1 MISLGLLADPLTIT
15 LLVVGIVLGMMIGIL
30 PGLGPPI
37 AIALALPF
45 TFYMETI
52 PSMIL
57 LLGIYSAAIY
67 GGSISAIAVGIPGT
81 GAAIATVQDGHKM
94 FKAGRGGEALGFSLT
109 GSIIGGLFS
118 VVCLVVISPL
128 LASLAVKFG
137 PREYLA
143 ISVFGLIVVVRVA
156 GKSLPKGLLMGTLGI
171 FLTTWGLDELNG
183 TERFTF
189 GTYHLYEGLPLVP
202 FLVGV
207 FAVSEV
213 LIGSERALQ
222 KTRFNMES
230 LKVKLPGLKT
240 LVGLKDVIL
249 RSSIIGTIIGIIPGE
264 GAAVGAFFAY
274 SEAKRRSRNPEAY
287 GTGIPEGIIAPET
300 ANNATV
306 GGALVPTLTLGVPGS
321 PAAAVL
327 LGALLIQGL
336 TLDELNGTE
345 RFTFGTYHLYEG
357 LPLVPFLVGVF
368 AVSEVLIG
376 SERALQKTRFN
387 MESLKV
393 KLPGLKTLV
402 GLKDVILR
410 SSIIG
415 TIIGIIPGEGAAVGA
430 FFAYSEAK
438 RRSRNPEAYGTGIPE
453 GIIAPETANNAT
465 VGGAL
470 VPTLTLGVPGSP
482 AAAVL
487 LGALLIQ
494 GLTPGP
500 KLFSDRPD
508 LMYAIFIGLFVI
520 NILMMFIG
528 LVAIR
533 FAARL
538 IMVPTSVIVP
548 TVLLLSFVGIYS
560 VSYSF
565 FNVGVLLGAG
575 ILGYVVRKLG
585 YSIAPL
591 SIGFVLGPILENSL
605 RQSLTI
611 ADGSFFEFFNTPI
624 GLTIYAILVL
634 TILWGPIISRFR
646 RSSTKA

>member
-1 MISLGLLADPLTIT
+1 MFEPSELAIAIGLLADPFTIT
-15 LLVVGIVLGMMIGIL
+15 LLIVGIILGIIIGIL

-45 TFYMETI
+45 TFYMETV

-94 FKAGRGGEALGFSLT
+94 FKDGRGGEALGFSLT

-156 GKSLPKGLLMGTLGI
+156 GKSLSKGLLMGILGL

-202 FLVGV
+202 FLVGL

-222 KTRFNMES
+222 RTNFNMDS
-230 LKVKLPGLKT
+230 LKVKLPSLKT
-240 LVGLKDVIL
+240 LSGLKDVIM
-249 RSSIIGTIIGIIPGE
+249 RSSVIGTIIGIIPGE

-274 SEAKRRSRNPEAY
+274 SEAKRRSKTPEAF
-287 GTGIPEGIIAPET
+287 GTGIAEGI
-300 ANNATV
+300 V
-306 GGALVPTLTLGVPGS
+306 
-321 PAAAVL
+321 
-327 LGALLIQGL
+327 
-336 TLDELNGTE
+336 
-345 RFTFGTYHLYEG
+345 
-357 LPLVPFLVGVF
+357 
-368 AVSEVLIG
+368 
-376 SERALQKTRFN
+376 
-387 MESLKV
+387 
-393 KLPGLKTLV
+393 
-402 GLKDVILR
+402 
-410 SSIIG
+410 
-415 TIIGIIPGEGAAVGA
+415 
-430 FFAYSEAK
+430 
-438 RRSRNPEAYGTGIPE
+438 
-453 GIIAPETANNAT
+453 APETANNAT

-548 TVLLLSFVGIYS
+548 TVLMLSFVGIYS

-575 ILGYVVRKLG
+575 ILGYVIRKLG

-611 ADGSFFEFFNTPI
+611 ADGSFVEFFNTPI
-624 GLTIYAILVL
+624 GLTIYAILSL
-634 TILWGPIISRFR
+634 TIFWGPITSRLR
-646 RSSTKA
+646 GRSTKA

>member
-1 MISLGLLADPLTIT
+1 MFDTTALLSAFYLLADPFTLGLLTLGIM
-15 LLVVGIVLGMMIGIL
+15 LGLVIGIL

-45 TFYMETI
+45 TFYMDTV
-52 PSMIL
+52 PSMVL

-118 VVCLVVISPL
+118 AVCLALIAPL
-128 LASLAVKFG
+128 LAQLAVKFG

-156 GKSLPKGLLMGTLGI
+156 GISLSKGLLMGALGL

-183 TERFTF
+183 TERYTF
-189 GTYHLYEGLPLVP
+189 GSYHLYEGLPLVP
-202 FLVGV
+202 FLVGL
-207 FAVSEV
+207 FAMSEV
-213 LIGSERALQ
+213 LIGAERAAR
-222 KTRFNMES
+222 KVAFSTES
-230 LKVKLPGLKT
+230 LSVKLPGLKT
-240 LVGLKDVIL
+240 LGRMKDVIL
-249 RSSIIGTIIGIIPGE
+249 RSSLIGTIIGIIPGE

-274 SEAKRRSRNPEAY
+274 SEAKRRSKNPEQY
-287 GTGIPEGIIAPET
+287 GTGIPEGI
-300 ANNATV
+300 V
-306 GGALVPTLTLGVPGS
+306 
-321 PAAAVL
+321 
-327 LGALLIQGL
+327 
-336 TLDELNGTE
+336 
-345 RFTFGTYHLYEG
+345 
-357 LPLVPFLVGVF
+357 
-368 AVSEVLIG
+368 
-376 SERALQKTRFN
+376 
-387 MESLKV
+387 
-393 KLPGLKTLV
+393 
-402 GLKDVILR
+402 
-410 SSIIG
+410 
-415 TIIGIIPGEGAAVGA
+415 
-430 FFAYSEAK
+430 
-438 RRSRNPEAYGTGIPE
+438 
-453 GIIAPETANNAT
+453 APETANNAT

-500 KLFSDRPD
+500 KLFSEEPD
-508 LMYAIFIGLFVI
+508 LMYAIFMGLFLI

-528 LVAIR
+528 LFAIR
-533 FAARL
+533 FAAQL
-538 IMVPTSVIVP
+538 IRVPTSVIVP

-560 VSYSF
+560 VSNSF

-611 ADGSFFEFFNTPI
+611 ADGSVLEFFNTPI
-624 GLTIYAILVL
+624 GLSIYIALAL
-634 TILWGPIISRFR
+634 TILWGPISKRLR
-646 RSSTKA
+646 R

>member
-1 MISLGLLADPLTIT
+1 MFDSSALISAVFLLADPLTLT
-15 LLVVGIVLGMMIGIL
+15 LLVVGIVLGLIIGIL

-45 TFYMETI
+45 TFYLDSV

-81 GAAIATVQDGHKM
+81 GAAIATVLDGHKM
-94 FKAGRGGEALGFSLT
+94 FKSGRGGEALGYSLS

-118 VVCLVVISPL
+118 VICLALISPL
-128 LASLAVKFG
+128 LAKLAIRFG
-137 PREYLA
+137 PQEYLA
-143 ISVFGLIVVVRVA
+143 ISVFGLMVVVRVA
-156 GKSLPKGLLMGTLGI
+156 GQSLAKGLLAGGLGI

-183 TERFTF
+183 TERYTF
-189 GTYHLYEGLPLVP
+189 GSYHLYEGLPLVP
-202 FLVGV
+202 FLVGL

-213 LIGSERALQ
+213 LIGAERAAR
-222 KTRFNMES
+222 KSEFSIES
-230 LKVKLPGLKT
+230 LKVKLPGFKT
-240 LVGLKDVIL
+240 LKRMKELIL

-274 SEAKRRSRNPEAY
+274 SEAKRLSPKPE
-287 GTGIPEGIIAPET
+287 
-300 ANNATV
+300 
-306 GGALVPTLTLGVPGS
+306 
-321 PAAAVL
+321 
-327 LGALLIQGL
+327 Q
-336 TLDELNGTE
+336 
-345 RFTFGTYHLYEG
+345 
-357 LPLVPFLVGVF
+357 
-368 AVSEVLIG
+368 
-376 SERALQKTRFN
+376 
-387 MESLKV
+387 
-393 KLPGLKTLV
+393 
-402 GLKDVILR
+402 
-410 SSIIG
+410 
-415 TIIGIIPGEGAAVGA
+415 
-430 FFAYSEAK
+430 
-438 RRSRNPEAYGTGIPE
+438 YGTGIPE

-500 KLFSDRPD
+500 KLFSDETD
-508 LMYAIFIGLFVI
+508 LMYSIFLGLFLI

-528 LVAIR
+528 LITIR
-533 FAARL
+533 FAAQL
-538 IMVPTSVIVP
+538 IRVPTSVIVP

-560 VSYSF
+560 VSNSF

-611 ADGSFFEFFNTPI
+611 ADGSVLEFFNTPI
-624 GLTIYAILVL
+624 GLTIYGLLAL
-634 TILWGPIISRFR
+634 TIFWRPIMQRLR
-646 RSSTKA
+646 G

>member
-1 MISLGLLADPLTIT
+1 MFDSTALLSALGLLADPLTMV
-15 LLVVGIVLGMMIGIL
+15 LLVLGIVIGLVIGIL

-45 TFYMETI
+45 TFYMDTV
-52 PSMIL
+52 PSMVL
-57 LLGIYSAAIY
+57 LLGIYSAAVY

-81 GAAIATVQDGHKM
+81 GAAIATVEDGHKM
-94 FKAGRGGEALGFSLT
+94 FKSGRGGEALGFSLA

-118 VVCLVVISPL
+118 AVCLALIAPF
-128 LASLAVKFG
+128 LAELAVKFG

-156 GKSLPKGLLMGTLGI
+156 GQSLPKGLLVGGVGI

-183 TERFTF
+183 TERYTF

-202 FLVGV
+202 FLVGL

-213 LIGSERALQ
+213 LIGAERAAR
-222 KTRFNMES
+222 KIDFSIES
-230 LKVKLPGLKT
+230 LTVKLPGLKV
-240 LVGLKDVIL
+240 LGRMKDVIL
-249 RSSIIGTIIGIIPGE
+249 RSSVIGTIIGIIPGE

-274 SEAKRRSRNPEAY
+274 SEAKRRSKEPEKY
-287 GTGIPEGIIAPET
+287 GTGIPEG
-300 ANNATV
+300 V
-306 GGALVPTLTLGVPGS
+306 V
-321 PAAAVL
+321 
-327 LGALLIQGL
+327 
-336 TLDELNGTE
+336 
-345 RFTFGTYHLYEG
+345 
-357 LPLVPFLVGVF
+357 
-368 AVSEVLIG
+368 
-376 SERALQKTRFN
+376 
-387 MESLKV
+387 
-393 KLPGLKTLV
+393 
-402 GLKDVILR
+402 
-410 SSIIG
+410 
-415 TIIGIIPGEGAAVGA
+415 
-430 FFAYSEAK
+430 
-438 RRSRNPEAYGTGIPE
+438 
-453 GIIAPETANNAT
+453 APETANNAT

-500 KLFSDRPD
+500 KLFSDQPD
-508 LMYAIFIGLFVI
+508 LMYAIFMGLFII
-520 NILMMFIG
+520 NVMMMFIG
-528 LVAIR
+528 LIAIR

-548 TVLLLSFVGIYS
+548 TVMLLSFVGIYS
-560 VSYSF
+560 VSNSF

-605 RQSLTI
+605 RQSITI
-611 ADGSFFEFFNTPI
+611 ADGSVAEFFSTPI
-624 GLTIYAILVL
+624 GLTIYAALAL
-634 TILWGPIISRFR
+634 TIIWGPV
-646 RSSTKA
+646 TKRLNRGTAGA

>member
-1 MISLGLLADPLTIT
+1 MFDTGALIAALGLLAEPIT
-15 LLVVGIVLGMMIGIL
+15 LILLVVGIVLGLIIGIL

-45 TFYMETI
+45 TFYMDTV
-52 PSMIL
+52 PSMVL

-94 FKAGRGGEALGFSLT
+94 FKSGRGGEALGFSLT

-118 VVCLVVISPL
+118 AVCLALIAPL
-128 LASLAVKFG
+128 LADLAVKFG

-156 GKSLPKGLLMGTLGI
+156 GQSLAKGLLVGALGI

-183 TERFTF
+183 TERYTF
-189 GTYHLYEGLPLVP
+189 GTYHLYEGPPLVP
-202 FLVGV
+202 FLVGL
-207 FAVSEV
+207 FAMSEV
-213 LIGSERALQ
+213 LIGAERAAR
-222 KTRFNMES
+222 KVTFSTES
-230 LKVKLPGLKT
+230 LSVKLPGLKT
-240 LVGLKDVIL
+240 LGRMKDVIL
-249 RSSIIGTIIGIIPGE
+249 RSSLIGTIIGIIPGE

-274 SEAKRRSRNPEAY
+274 SEAKRRSKNPEAY
-287 GTGIPEGIIAPET
+287 GTGIPEGI
-300 ANNATV
+300 V
-306 GGALVPTLTLGVPGS
+306 
-321 PAAAVL
+321 
-327 LGALLIQGL
+327 
-336 TLDELNGTE
+336 
-345 RFTFGTYHLYEG
+345 
-357 LPLVPFLVGVF
+357 
-368 AVSEVLIG
+368 
-376 SERALQKTRFN
+376 
-387 MESLKV
+387 
-393 KLPGLKTLV
+393 
-402 GLKDVILR
+402 
-410 SSIIG
+410 
-415 TIIGIIPGEGAAVGA
+415 
-430 FFAYSEAK
+430 
-438 RRSRNPEAYGTGIPE
+438 
-453 GIIAPETANNAT
+453 APETANNAT

-500 KLFSDRPD
+500 KLFSDEPE
-508 LMYAIFIGLFVI
+508 LMYAIFIGLFLI

-533 FAARL
+533 FAAQL
-538 IMVPTSVIVP
+538 IRVPTSVIVP
-548 TVLLLSFVGIYS
+548 TVMLLSFVGIYS
-560 VSYSF
+560 VSNSF
-565 FNVGVLLGAG
+565 FNVSVLLGAG

-611 ADGSFFEFFNTPI
+611 ADGSVLEFFNTPI
-624 GLTIYAILVL
+624 GLTIYAALAL
-634 TILWGPIISRFR
+634 TILWGPVTKRLR
-646 RSSTKA
+646 R

>member
-1 MISLGLLADPLTIT
+1 MYGSWDALLVALGLLTDPLTLV
-15 LLVVGIVLGMMIGIL
+15 LLVLGIVLGLVIGIL

-45 TFYMETI
+45 TFYLETV
-52 PSMIL
+52 PSLVL

-118 VVCLVVISPL
+118 VVCLALISPL
-128 LASLAVKFG
+128 LADLAIRFG

-143 ISVFGLIVVVRVA
+143 ISIFGLIVVVRVA
-156 GKSLPKGLLMGTLGI
+156 GQSLPKGLLVGCIGL

-183 TERFTF
+183 TERYTF

-202 FLVGV
+202 FLVGL

-213 LIGSERALQ
+213 LIGAERALN
-222 KTRFNMES
+222 KIDFTTAS
-230 LKVKLPGLKT
+230 LTVKLPGLKT
-240 LVGLKDVIL
+240 LGKMKDVIL
-249 RSSIIGTIIGIIPGE
+249 RSSIIGTVIGIIPGE

-274 SEAKRRSRNPEAY
+274 SEAKRRSSTPDAY
-287 GTGIPEGIIAPET
+287 GTGIPEGIVAPET

-336 TLDELNGTE
+336 
-345 RFTFGTYHLYEG
+345 
-357 LPLVPFLVGVF
+357 
-368 AVSEVLIG
+368 A
-376 SERALQKTRFN
+376 
-387 MESLKV
+387 
-393 KLPGLKTLV
+393 
-402 GLKDVILR
+402 
-410 SSIIG
+410 
-415 TIIGIIPGEGAAVGA
+415 
-430 FFAYSEAK
+430 
-438 RRSRNPEAYGTGIPE
+438 
-453 GIIAPETANNAT
+453 
-465 VGGAL
+465 
-470 VPTLTLGVPGSP
+470 
-482 AAAVL
+482 
-487 LGALLIQ
+487 
-494 GLTPGP
+494 PGP
-500 KLFSDRPD
+500 KLFTDRPD
-508 LMYAIFIGLFVI
+508 LMYAIFIGLFMI
-520 NILMMFIG
+520 NILMIFIG
-528 LVAIR
+528 LIAIR

-560 VSYSF
+560 VSNSF

-575 ILGYVVRKLG
+575 VLGYVVRKLG

-611 ADGSFFEFFNTPI
+611 ADGSVVEFFNTPI
-624 GLTIYAILVL
+624 GLTIYAALLL
-634 TILWGPIISRFR
+634 TLLWGPITSRLR
-646 RSSTKA
+646 P

>member
-1 MISLGLLADPLTIT
+1 MFDGAALISAFGLLADPMTLF
-15 LLVVGIVLGMMIGIL
+15 LLVVGIVLGLIIGIL

-45 TFYMETI
+45 TFYLDTV
-52 PSMIL
+52 PSLVL

-109 GSIIGGLFS
+109 GSIIGGLVS
-118 VVCLVVISPL
+118 AICLALIAPL
-128 LASLAVKFG
+128 LADVAVRFG

-143 ISVFGLIVVVRVA
+143 ISVFGLVVVVRVA
-156 GKSLPKGLLMGTLGI
+156 GQSLPKGLMVGALGI

-183 TERFTF
+183 TERYTF

-213 LIGSERALQ
+213 LIGAERAAR
-222 KTRFNMES
+222 KIDFSSES
-230 LKVKLPGLKT
+230 LTVKLPGLKA
-240 LVGLKDVIL
+240 LGRMKDVIM

-274 SEAKRRSRNPEAY
+274 SEAKRRSKEPEKY
-287 GTGIPEGIIAPET
+287 GTGIPEGI
-300 ANNATV
+300 V
-306 GGALVPTLTLGVPGS
+306 
-321 PAAAVL
+321 
-327 LGALLIQGL
+327 
-336 TLDELNGTE
+336 
-345 RFTFGTYHLYEG
+345 
-357 LPLVPFLVGVF
+357 
-368 AVSEVLIG
+368 
-376 SERALQKTRFN
+376 
-387 MESLKV
+387 
-393 KLPGLKTLV
+393 
-402 GLKDVILR
+402 
-410 SSIIG
+410 
-415 TIIGIIPGEGAAVGA
+415 
-430 FFAYSEAK
+430 
-438 RRSRNPEAYGTGIPE
+438 
-453 GIIAPETANNAT
+453 APETANNAT

-500 KLFSDRPD
+500 KLFSEEPD
-508 LMYAIFIGLFVI
+508 LMYAIFIGLFLI

-528 LVAIR
+528 LAAIR
-533 FAARL
+533 FAAQL
-538 IMVPTSVIVP
+538 IRVPTSVIVP

-560 VSYSF
+560 VSNSF

-575 ILGYVVRKLG
+575 ILGYIVRKLG

-605 RQSLTI
+605 RQSITI
-611 ADGSFFEFFNTPI
+611 ADGSVTEFFNTPI
-624 GLTIYAILVL
+624 GLAIYAALAL
-634 TILWGPIISRFR
+634 TILWQPISQKIIRL
-646 RSSTKA
+646 

>member
-1 MISLGLLADPLTIT
+1 MFESDALFTALGLLADPTTML
-15 LLVVGIVLGMMIGIL
+15 LLVGGIFLGLVIGIL

-45 TFYMETI
+45 TFYLDTV
-52 PSMIL
+52 PSMVL

-94 FKAGRGGEALGFSLT
+94 FKSGRGGEALGFSLT

-118 VVCLVVISPL
+118 VVCLALISPL
-128 LASLAVKFG
+128 LADLAVRFG

-156 GKSLPKGLLMGTLGI
+156 GQSLPKGLLVGALGI

-183 TERFTF
+183 TERYTF
-189 GTYHLYEGLPLVP
+189 GSYHLYEGLPLVP
-202 FLVGV
+202 FLVGL
-207 FAVSEV
+207 FAMSEV
-213 LIGSERALQ
+213 LIGAERAA
-222 KTRFNMES
+222 KKIEFTTDS
-230 LKVKLPGLKT
+230 LTVKLPGLKT
-240 LVGLKDVIL
+240 LGRMKDVIL
-249 RSSIIGTIIGIIPGE
+249 RSSIIGTVIGIIPGE

-274 SEAKRRSRNPEAY
+274 SEAKRRSKNPEKY
-287 GTGIPEGIIAPET
+287 GTGIPEGI
-300 ANNATV
+300 V
-306 GGALVPTLTLGVPGS
+306 
-321 PAAAVL
+321 
-327 LGALLIQGL
+327 
-336 TLDELNGTE
+336 
-345 RFTFGTYHLYEG
+345 
-357 LPLVPFLVGVF
+357 
-368 AVSEVLIG
+368 
-376 SERALQKTRFN
+376 
-387 MESLKV
+387 
-393 KLPGLKTLV
+393 
-402 GLKDVILR
+402 
-410 SSIIG
+410 
-415 TIIGIIPGEGAAVGA
+415 
-430 FFAYSEAK
+430 
-438 RRSRNPEAYGTGIPE
+438 
-453 GIIAPETANNAT
+453 APETANNAT

-508 LMYAIFIGLFVI
+508 LMYAIFIGLFII

-528 LVAIR
+528 LIAIR

-548 TVLLLSFVGIYS
+548 TVMLLSFVGIYS
-560 VSYSF
+560 VSNSF

-591 SIGFVLGPILENSL
+591 SIGFVLGPILENAL

-611 ADGSFFEFFNTPI
+611 ADGSVAEFFDTPI
-624 GLTIYAILVL
+624 GLTIYAALAL
-634 TILWGPIISRFR
+634 TILWGPITSRLK
-646 RSSTKA
+646 SGTEDA

>member
-1 MISLGLLADPLTIT
+1 MLDGAALISAIGLLADPWTML
-15 LLVVGIVLGMMIGIL
+15 LLVLGIVLGLVIGIL

-45 TFYMETI
+45 TFYMETV
-52 PSMIL
+52 PSMVL

-81 GAAIATVQDGHKM
+81 GAAIATVLDGHNM
-94 FKAGRGGEALGFSLT
+94 FKSGRGGEALGFSLV

-118 VVCLVVISPL
+118 AICLALIAPL
-128 LASLAVKFG
+128 LADLAVKFG

-156 GKSLPKGLLMGTLGI
+156 GKSLAKGLLVGGLGL

-183 TERFTF
+183 TERYTF

-202 FLVGV
+202 FLVGL
-207 FAVSEV
+207 FAVSEA
-213 LIGSERALQ
+213 LIGAERVAR
-222 KTRFNMES
+222 KVDFSTES
-230 LKVKLPGLKT
+230 LSVKLPGLKA
-240 LVGLKDVIL
+240 LGRMKDVIM
-249 RSSIIGTIIGIIPGE
+249 RSSVIGTIIGIIPGE

-274 SEAKRRSRNPEAY
+274 SEAKRRSKEPEKY
-287 GTGIPEGIIAPET
+287 GTGIPEGI
-300 ANNATV
+300 V
-306 GGALVPTLTLGVPGS
+306 
-321 PAAAVL
+321 
-327 LGALLIQGL
+327 
-336 TLDELNGTE
+336 
-345 RFTFGTYHLYEG
+345 
-357 LPLVPFLVGVF
+357 
-368 AVSEVLIG
+368 
-376 SERALQKTRFN
+376 
-387 MESLKV
+387 
-393 KLPGLKTLV
+393 
-402 GLKDVILR
+402 
-410 SSIIG
+410 
-415 TIIGIIPGEGAAVGA
+415 
-430 FFAYSEAK
+430 
-438 RRSRNPEAYGTGIPE
+438 
-453 GIIAPETANNAT
+453 APETANNAT

-500 KLFSDRPD
+500 KLFSEEPD
-508 LMYAIFIGLFVI
+508 LMYAIFMGLFLI

-528 LVAIR
+528 LVTIR
-533 FAARL
+533 FAAQL
-538 IMVPTSVIVP
+538 IRVPTSVIVP

-560 VSYSF
+560 VSNSF

-605 RQSLTI
+605 RQSITI
-611 ADGSFFEFFNTPI
+611 ADGSVAEFFNTPI
-624 GLTIYAILVL
+624 GLTIYAALAL
-634 TILWGPIISRFR
+634 TILWGPVTSRLR
-646 RSSTKA
+646 RGMEDA